1 MKQLLL
7 FLICLFFMACEKEP
21 IEPNNSTAYFMSTK
35 INEQNW
41 SVTNFGDAYFTT
53 GYDYV
58 QKKHT
63 LNIRAVNQDLSSLC
77 NQLGISFDFV
87 PKIGRYYFNNIA
99 DTNIDSGI
107 IATFTYYAI
116 NHSSTKWSNSGYV
129 DIEYNS
135 KDNIKGK
142 FNFTAK
148 GDSSDPSIT
157 AITSG
162 SFSVINVGGSGE
174 PWPGP

>member
-77 NQLGISFDFV
+77 NQLGIKSVDVIKKDHSFINGNSYTVINALGASNTDATTGKLTSV
-87 PKIGRYYFNNIA
+87 GTTGYYALGADIDATATATNGTWNYTYNSPYSFYGFNNACNGWI
-99 DTNIDSGI
+99 
-107 IATFTYYAI
+107 
-116 NHSSTKWSNSGYV
+116 
-129 DIEYNS
+129 
-135 KDNIKGK
+135 
-142 FNFTAK
+142 
-148 GDSSDPSIT
+148 
-157 AITSG
+157 
-162 SFSVINVGGSGE
+162 
-174 PWPGP
+174 